1 MGAIVMVEP
10 IASAA
15 DMPGAD
21 GAADAGRAGGALTTW
36 IATVIVSPPAPA
48 GTTAGGVEPGE
59 TGGAGG
65 PGGTGGAATR
75 VSAAGCGAS
84 GRSTQ

>member
-1 MGAIVMVEP
+1 MVEP

-21 GAADAGRAGGALTTW
+21 GATDAGRAGGLLTTW
-36 IATVIVSPPAPA
+36 IATVIVSAPAPA
-48 GTTAGGVEPGE
+48 GLTGGGFGPGGA
-59 TGGAGG
+59 GGAGG
-65 PGGTGGAATR
+65 PGGTGGAAAR
-75 VSAAGCGAS
+75 VSASGCGAS